1 MTIDPRYALKDLT
14 FFSINVEIG
23 IFVVEWGNTFP
34 FSFLWLIWKALVSI
48 KELEKNQENSSSTVM
63 VAFYLRVV
71 SIIHFPFPHTICLF
85 ILFFAAELSRI
96 LQRLILLYKPL
107 RFSDRISI
115 IDCIFG
121 NTWRVFGVL
130 ENSHK
135 SIPGLDARIKSSIGI
150 FWFQGF
156 KGKQS
161 LIKGIIPPLG
171 ILQMTLKFINFLFL
185 LLLLSMISVGFV
197 LGQISLCVYV
207 FKFWA

>member
-1 MTIDPRYALKDLT
+1 MLFSV
-14 FFSINVEIG
+14 FFRGDKFCPVISLGFFFFFEAQG
-23 IFVVEWGNTFP
+23 IFWGFWFLPPIRFP
-34 FSFLWLIWKALVSI
+34 NSIEHNQTDWVRLSSICSIEFDLFGNRTHWKCGVRFRSI
-48 KELEKNQENSSSTVM
+48 AELNRTQSTDWVRLSSIFERSIYYAGDGCILFT
-63 VAFYLRVV
+63 RRG
-71 SIIHFPFPHTICLF
+71 IIHFPFPHTICLF

-150 FWFQGF
+150 FWF
-156 KGKQS
+156 
-161 LIKGIIPPLG
+161 
-171 ILQMTLKFINFLFL
+171 
-185 LLLLSMISVGFV
+185 
-197 LGQISLCVYV
+197 
-207 FKFWA
+207 

>member
-1 MTIDPRYALKDLT
+1 MVNLKSSGFDKGT
-14 FFSINVEIG
+14 G
-23 IFVVEWGNTFP
+23 
-34 FSFLWLIWKALVSI
+34 
-48 KELEKNQENSSSTVM
+48 EKSGKFQFDCDGCILFT
-63 VAFYLRVV
+63 RRG
-71 SIIHFPFPHTICLF
+71 IIHFPFPQTICLF

-150 FWFQGF
+150 F
-156 KGKQS
+156 
-161 LIKGIIPPLG
+161 
-171 ILQMTLKFINFLFL
+171 
-185 LLLLSMISVGFV
+185 
-197 LGQISLCVYV
+197 
-207 FKFWA
+207 